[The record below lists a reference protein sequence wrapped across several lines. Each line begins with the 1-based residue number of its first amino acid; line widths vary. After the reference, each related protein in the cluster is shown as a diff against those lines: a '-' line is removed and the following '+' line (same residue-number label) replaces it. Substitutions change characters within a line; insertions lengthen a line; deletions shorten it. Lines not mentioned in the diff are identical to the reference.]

1 MLMCNLLTDQL
12 SINITSPSLKV
23 REGGTA
29 TLTATANGKNMQNFK
44 YQWRKR
50 GSNSLPNKVSSING
64 TVLTIP
70 NFLESDE
77 GQYYCIVTNE
87 WDRSVESN
95 NITLI
100 LEGMQLAC
108 LKYICILEYLKRSR
122 D

>member
-1 MLMCNLLTDQL
+1 MCNLLTDQL
-12 SINITSPSLKV
+12 SINVTSPSLKV

-29 TLTATANGKNMQNFK
+29 TLTATANGKNMENFK

-87 WDRSVESN
+87 WDRSVKSN

-100 LEGMQLAC
+100 LEGT
-108 LKYICILEYLKRSR
+108 
-122 D
+122 